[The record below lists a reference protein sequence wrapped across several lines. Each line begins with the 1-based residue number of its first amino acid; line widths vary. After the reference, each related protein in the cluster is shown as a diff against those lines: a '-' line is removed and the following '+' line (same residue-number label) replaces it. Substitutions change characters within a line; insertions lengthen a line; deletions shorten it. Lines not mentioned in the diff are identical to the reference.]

1 MKTLLKYL
9 IFNLF
14 ILSGCSTHKNLIYKG
29 NYKGKNVIINFEDV
43 KKGYILINNNDS
55 IPFKY
60 KIEKNKIDNR
70 AERKVK
76 TYVYRFTVDARY
88 KLDFPLGLY
97 EIGQKRGK
105 ILRVNDSLIFVR
117 Q

>member
-9 IFNLF
+9 FSLL
-14 ILSGCSTHKNLIYKG
+14 ILSGCSTYKSLIYKG
-29 NYKGKNVIINFEDV
+29 NYKGKDVTIHFEDV
-43 KKGYILINNNDS
+43 KKGYILIDANDS
-55 IPFKY
+55 IPFSY

-70 AERKVK
+70 LEKKVK
-76 TYVYRFTVDARY
+76 TYVYRFTVDGEY